1 MDILLIAIGIILVVG
16 LLMTFKIV
24 PQQEAWVLQTL
35 GKYDRTLGAG
45 LHIVIPFYQVVAY
58 KQSYKEQVLDIPAQA
73 AITQDN
79 VALHIDGVLYT
90 LVTDPYKASY
100 NVGNPYLA
108 ISQLAQ
114 TTMRAEIGR
123 MPLDRTFEKREQ
135 MNANIVKAINEAS
148 EAWGIQCMRYEI
160 KDIQP
165 PHSVLQA
172 MELQVAAERRKRAEI
187 LDSEG
192 KSQSMINVAEADKQQ
207 VVLESEAAMTDQTN
221 RAKGEAEAIR
231 SVAEAT
237 ADGIEKVAIAM
248 QNKGGAD
255 AVALRVAEQY
265 VEAFG
270 KLAKTNNTIIIPA
283 DAGDVGG
290 MMAKAMGVFAGLKG
304 NKAA

>member
-79 VALHIDGVLYT
+79 VTLHIDGVLYT

-100 NVGNPYLA
+100 NVGNVYLA

-135 MNANIVKAINEAS
+135 MNANIVQAINEAS

-160 KDIQP
+160 
-165 PHSVLQA
+165 
-172 MELQVAAERRKRAEI
+172 
-187 LDSEG
+187 
-192 KSQSMINVAEADKQQ
+192 
-207 VVLESEAAMTDQTN
+207 
-221 RAKGEAEAIR
+221 
-231 SVAEAT
+231 
-237 ADGIEKVAIAM
+237 
-248 QNKGGAD
+248 
-255 AVALRVAEQY
+255 
-265 VEAFG
+265 
-270 KLAKTNNTIIIPA
+270 
-283 DAGDVGG
+283 
-290 MMAKAMGVFAGLKG
+290 
-304 NKAA
+304 

>member
-1 MDILLIAIGIILVVG
+1 MEIFVALGVIAVIALF
-16 LLMTFKIV
+16 MTFKIV
-24 PQQEAWVLQTL
+24 PQQEAWILETL
-35 GKYDRTLGAG
+35 GKYDRTMTAG
-45 LHIVIPFYQVVAY
+45 LQIVIPIMQRVAY

-79 VALHIDGVLYT
+79 VALQIDGVLYT

-100 NVGNPYLA
+100 NVGNVYLA

-114 TTMRAEIGR
+114 TTMRAEIGQ
-123 MPLDRTFEKREQ
+123 MPLDRTFEKREV
-135 MNANIVKAINEAS
+135 MNANIVRAINEAS
-148 EAWGIQCMRYEI
+148 SAWGIQCMRYEI

-192 KSQSMINVAEADKQQ
+192 KSQSLINIAEADRQQ
-207 VVLESEAAMTDQTN
+207 VVLESEGAMTDQIN

-237 ADGIEKVAIAM
+237 AEGIEKVAAAI
-248 QNKGGAD
+248 QNQGGKD

-265 VEAFG
+265 VSAFS
-270 KLAKTNNTIIIPA
+270 KLAKTNNTLIIPA
-283 DAGDVGG
+283 DAGDVGS
-290 MMAKAMGVFAGLKG
+290 MMAKAMGVFEGLK
-304 NKAA
+304 KPA

>member
-1 MDILLIAIGIILVVG
+1 MEIFIAIGVIVLIALF
-16 LLMTFKIV
+16 MTFKIV
-24 PQQEAWVLQTL
+24 PQQEAWILETL
-35 GKYDRTLGAG
+35 GKYDHTLTAG
-45 LHIVIPFYQVVAY
+45 MHMVIPIMQRVAY

-79 VALHIDGVLYT
+79 VALQIDGVLYT

-100 NVGNPYLA
+100 NVGNVYLA

-123 MPLDRTFEKREQ
+123 MPLDRTFEKREE
-135 MNANIVKAINEAS
+135 MNANIVRAINEAAT
-148 EAWGIQCMRYEI
+148 AWGIQCMRYEI

-192 KSQSMINVAEADKQQ
+192 KSQSLINVAEADRQQ
-207 VVLESEAAMTDQTN
+207 VVLESEGAMMDQIN
-221 RAKGEAEAIR
+221 RAKGQAEAIR

-237 ADGIEKVAIAM
+237 AEGIEKVAAAI
-248 QNKGGAD
+248 QKEGGED

-265 VEAFG
+265 VDAFA
-270 KLAKTNNTIIIPA
+270 KLAKTNNTLIIPA
-283 DAGDVGG
+283 DAGDVGS
-290 MMAKAMGVFAGLKG
+290 MMAKAMGVFQGMKKVA
-304 NKAA
+304 

>member
-1 MDILLIAIGIILVVG
+1 MEIMIALGIIVVVG
-16 LLMTFKIV
+16 LFMTFKIV
-24 PQQEAWVLQTL
+24 PQQEAWILETL
-35 GKYDRTLGAG
+35 GKYDHTLTAG
-45 LHIVIPFYQVVAY
+45 MHIVIPIIQRVAY

-79 VALHIDGVLYT
+79 VALQIDGVLYT

-100 NVGNPYLA
+100 NVGNVYLA

-123 MPLDRTFEKREQ
+123 MPLDRTFEKREE
-135 MNANIVKAINEAS
+135 MNINIVKAINEAS
-148 EAWGIQCMRYEI
+148 IAWGIQCMRYEI

-192 KSQSMINVAEADKQQ
+192 KSQSLINVAKADKEQ
-207 VVLESEAAMTDQTN
+207 VVLESEAAMTDQIN
-221 RAKGEAEAIR
+221 RAKGQAEAIR
-231 SVAEAT
+231 AVAEAT
-237 ADGIEKVAIAM
+237 AHGIEKVAEAIG
-248 QNKGGAD
+248 NKGGQE

-265 VEAFG
+265 VDAFG

-283 DAGDVGG
+283 DTADVGG
-290 MMAKAMGVFAGLKG
+290 MMAKAMGVFGAMK
-304 NKAA
+304 KVS

>member
-1 MDILLIAIGIILVVG
+1 MEILVAVGAIAIFVIVFS
-16 LLMTFKIV
+16 FKPV
-24 PQQEAWVLQTL
+24 PPQEAWILETAS
-35 GKYDRTLGAG
+35 KYDRTLPGG
-45 LHIVIPFYQVVAY
+45 WYFLIPVLQRIAY
-58 KQSYKEQVLDIPAQA
+58 KQSYKEQSFDIPAQA

-79 VALHIDGVLYT
+79 VTLQIDGVLYT
-90 LVTDPYKASY
+90 LITDPYKASY
-100 NVGNPYLA
+100 NIQNVYLA

-123 MPLDRTFEKREQ
+123 MPLDRTFEKREE
-135 MNANIVKAINEAS
+135 MNLNIVKAINEAS
-148 EAWGIQCMRYEI
+148 AAWGIQCMRYEI

-192 KSQSMINVAEADKQQ
+192 KSQALINVAEADRQQ
-207 VVLESEAAMTDQTN
+207 VVLESEGAMTDQIN

-237 ADGIEKVAIAM
+237 AEGIEKVAAAIE
-248 QNKGGAD
+248 NKGGKD

-265 VEAFG
+265 VSAFS
-270 KLAKTNNTIIIPA
+270 KLAKTNNTLIIPA
-283 DAGDVGG
+283 DAGDVGS
-290 MMAKAMGVFAGLKG
+290 MMAKAMGVFEGLKK
-304 NKAA
+304 NVA